1 MDCHLE
7 EFLKK
12 YSVEEK
18 RLKIEKNEFV
28 FFLPTDL
35 TPFIK
40 DESISDFPLWAKVWE
55 GSIVLISH
63 IYELNLATPKSFLE
77 IGAGIGVVGVIIASL
92 GHRVTITDYNEDALQ
107 FALANVCKN
116 LNPEKKRSVIVKR
129 CDWKD
134 PQLQEET
141 YDFIV
146 GSDILYREEDFEPLL
161 KLFNRHLKQTG
172 EVILAEG
179 IRKTSLKFLNE
190 LSKEYKVNVAKKVL
204 RSSKEELPVIL
215 IKAKRK

>member
-1 MDCHLE
+1 
-7 EFLKK
+7 
-12 YSVEEK
+12 
-18 RLKIEKNEFV
+18 
-28 FFLPTDL
+28 
-35 TPFIK
+35 
-40 DESISDFPLWAKVWE
+40 
-55 GSIVLISH
+55 
-63 IYELNLATPKSFLE
+63 LE

-161 KLFNRHLKQTG
+161 KLFNSHLKQTG

-190 LSKEYKVNVAKKVL
+190 LSKEYEVNVAKKVL